1 MSCPS
6 NVCLFC
12 CCCCFGPAQLPQTGR
27 ASMSVV
33 EVDDPQLIIL
43 LHFMT
48 PFMAIQPVFE
58 SPLARP
64 ASLQGS
70 MASQLLIDLL
80 RDRPGAHGM
89 LLVSIEQD
97 GKLQFLVSLSLSQL
111 RFPLLISAA
120 SSYVVAESISYSL
133 LPFSLPLFL
142 AKRDRE
148 GEREKDGSS
157 LVLHPAESSVRRRSL
172 HGRPSRVPIVSYSR
186 HAGEPFAPY

>member
-12 CCCCFGPAQLPQTGR
+12 CCFCFGPAQLPQTGR

-97 GKLQFLVSLSLSQL
+97 GKLQFLVSLSLSLSQL

-133 LPFSLPLFL
+133 LPFSLPLLL
-142 AKRDRE
+142 AKR
-148 GEREKDGSS
+148 ERE
-157 LVLHPAESSVRRRSL
+157 R
-172 HGRPSRVPIVSYSR
+172 GRERKTEV
-186 HAGEPFAPY
+186 A

>member
-1 MSCPS
+1 
-6 NVCLFC
+6 
-12 CCCCFGPAQLPQTGR
+12 
-27 ASMSVV
+27 MSVV

-97 GKLQFLVSLSLSQL
+97 GKLQFLVSLSLSLSQL

-133 LPFSLPLFL
+133 LPFSLPLLL
-142 AKRDRE
+142 AKR
-148 GEREKDGSS
+148 ERE
-157 LVLHPAESSVRRRSL
+157 R
-172 HGRPSRVPIVSYSR
+172 GRERKTEV
-186 HAGEPFAPY
+186 A

>member
-1 MSCPS
+1 MRCKLRTKWKKQPRKLVTWFESWWMWHSCLC
-6 NVCLFC
+6 NVFLTFFFDLLSFLFVWI
-12 CCCCFGPAQLPQTGR
+12 GDWHLVPWLPVWIWMQLPQTGR

-97 GKLQFLVSLSLSQL
+97 GKFLIQ
-111 RFPLLISAA
+111 
-120 SSYVVAESISYSL
+120 
-133 LPFSLPLFL
+133 
-142 AKRDRE
+142 
-148 GEREKDGSS
+148 
-157 LVLHPAESSVRRRSL
+157 VRRS
-172 HGRPSRVPIVSYSR
+172 H
-186 HAGEPFAPY
+186 